1 MLLFALRRSR
11 PKTAP
16 FRVRRLGSQRAE
28 AASFG
33 SVRCFS
39 QTSALKEA
47 KNVPGIYVANVE
59 GRQNSS
65 PILLGLADYF
75 ERHLSSVGFF
85 QPVAGEPF
93 PNSTTGLSRHI
104 DLMRSAFN
112 MKQEASQQSGIS
124 AKEAAKLLSTGQTD
138 EMMDIIYN
146 KYVEYRK
153 QHDLVIIEGLNGFE
167 AGLGNVN
174 ELNAKVAAT
183 LETPVLLVLDSRT
196 KDGFSSANDLANSV
210 LIDKQSYSQNNAA
223 LLGVVLNK
231 VNPKEHSIISQQ
243 VKSKVHSNDFA
254 FAGAIP
260 FNPLLNTV
268 RLNEMKAALG
278 SRLLYGQNDSLDAEV
293 NEVLVASEG
302 INELLDHLHKMDAR
316 PLVITSRD
324 RTDVLW
330 TLLTA
335 HSNPVGPRVAGIL
348 LTSEGTGPT
357 GLIDRMLSSAYGK
370 HGRLEGAAGAP
381 VMIVD
386 KPMYQV
392 CQTLGQIQASVLPTS
407 ALKIDHA
414 KEAFAKYVDVNSV
427 AESLAAPKATR
438 LTPKAFMHSITQKCQ
453 ANPQHI
459 VLPES
464 SDKRVLT
471 AATQIVRKGLAQIT
485 LLGDPESVS
494 QDADRLGLDLTG
506 INVVDHMKTIDKYV
520 GVLCEARK
528 KKGLTEQQA
537 RDNLQDINVYGTLMV
552 LAGDADGMV
561 SGATTT
567 TANTIRPALQVL
579 KSKDRPLVSSVFF
592 MCLPDKVLVYGDC
605 AVNVEPSAEE
615 LALIAVTSAETAAA
629 FGVTPRVAMLS
640 YSTGVSGAGP
650 QVEKVKKAVEA
661 AKSMRSDLFLEGPIQ
676 YDAAVDPEIAK
687 QKIKTHSEV
696 AGQANV
702 CIFPDLNT
710 GNNTYKAVQQSTG
723 AIAMGPVMQGL
734 TKPVNDLSRGCTVAD
749 IINTVA
755 CTSVQALGLKS
766 APIK

>member
-1 MLLFALRRSR
+1 MLLCTSRRAAGSR
-11 PKTAP
+11 VPDC
-16 FRVRRLGSQRAE
+16 VRALGSQHTGTTFVC
-28 AASFG
+28 SN
-33 SVRCFS
+33 RCFS
-39 QTSALKEA
+39 QTAALQESKT
-47 KNVPGIYVANVE
+47 VPGVYVANIE

-65 PILLGLADYF
+65 PILLGLTDYF
-75 ERHLSSVGFF
+75 ERHMSSVGFF
-85 QPVAGEPF
+85 QPVSGEAF
-93 PNSTTGLSRHI
+93 PNSSSGLSRHI
-104 DLMRSAFN
+104 DLMRSAFK
-112 MKQEASQQSGIS
+112 MKQDPSQQSGIS
-124 AKEAAKLLSTGQTD
+124 AKEAAKLLSTGQT
-138 EMMDIIYN
+138 EELMDIIYN

-153 QHDLVIIEGLNGFE
+153 QHDLVVIEGLSGRE
-167 AGLGNVN
+167 PGLGNVN
-174 ELNAKVAAT
+174 DLDAKIAAT
-183 LETPVLLVLDSRT
+183 LETPVLLVLDSQT
-196 KDGFSSANDLANSV
+196 EQGFSSATDLANAV
-210 LIDKQSYSQNNAA
+210 LIGKQNYSHHNAT

-243 VKSKVHSNDFA
+243 VKSKVHTPDFA
-254 FAGAIP
+254 FGGALP
-260 FNPLLNTV
+260 YNPLLTTV

-278 SRLLYGQNDSLDAEV
+278 SKLLYGQDDSLDAEV
-293 NEVLVASEG
+293 SDVLVASEG
-302 INELLDHLHKMDAR
+302 INELLNHLHSMDAR

-348 LTSEGTGPT
+348 LTSEGSGPT
-357 GLIDRMLSSAYGK
+357 QLIDRMLASAYGK

-381 VMIVD
+381 VMTVD
-386 KPMYQV
+386 KPMYRV
-392 CQTLGQIQASVLPTS
+392 CQILGQIQASMLPS
-407 ALKIDHA
+407 SNLKIDHA
-414 KEAFAKYVDVNSV
+414 KEAFAKYVDVNSM
-427 AESLAAPKATR
+427 AERLAAPKATR

-464 SDKRVLT
+464 GDKRVLT
-471 AATQIVRKGLAQIT
+471 AATEIVRKGLASVT
-485 LLGDPESVS
+485 LLGDPEAVA
-494 QDADRLGLDLTG
+494 QDADRLGLDLAG
-506 INVVDHMKTIDKYV
+506 IKIVDHMKSLDKYV
-520 GVLCEARK
+520 GILCEARK

-537 RDNLQDINVYGTLMV
+537 RDSLQDINVYGTLMV

-561 SGATTT
+561 SGATST

-579 KSKDRPLVSSVFF
+579 KSKERPLVSSVFF

-650 QVEKVKKAVEA
+650 QVEKVKKAVET
-661 AKSMRSDLFLEGPIQ
+661 AKQLRPDLHLEGPIQ

-687 QKIKTHSEV
+687 QKIKKHSEV

-766 APIK
+766 GSGS

>member
-1 MLLFALRRSR
+1 MRY
-11 PKTAP
+11 
-16 FRVRRLGSQRAE
+16 
-28 AASFG
+28 
-33 SVRCFS
+33 FS
-39 QTSALKEA
+39 QTSALQEA
-47 KNVPGIYVANVE
+47 KSVPGIYVANVE

-93 PNSTTGLSRHI
+93 PNSSTGLSRHI
-104 DLMRSAFN
+104 DLMRSAFS
-112 MKQEASQQSGIS
+112 MKQDASQQSGIS

-138 EMMDIIYN
+138 ELMDVIYN

-153 QHDLVIIEGLNGFE
+153 QHDLVIIEGLTGFE
-167 AGLGNVN
+167 PGLGNVN

-196 KDGFSSANDLANSV
+196 KDAFSSANDLANSV
-210 LIDKQSYSQNNAA
+210 LIGKQSYSHNNAA

-243 VKSKVHSNDFA
+243 VKSKVHSDGFA

-278 SRLLYGQNDSLDAEV
+278 SKLLYGQNDSLDAEV

-302 INELLDHLHKMDAR
+302 INELLDHLQKMDAR

-427 AESLAAPKATR
+427 AESLAAPKAAR

-471 AATQIVRKGLAQIT
+471 AATQIVRKGLANIT

-650 QVEKVKKAVEA
+650 QVEKVKKAVET